1 MLAFRRRGMCTFQ
14 MNIKA
19 MEKKASALAP
29 SLPAGLKEIAEQGA
43 SISEELSKFAS
54 ERPELYK
61 SVLDAIAKADKP
73 GITATVAVAKDPKAC
88 KYTLEGTML
97 HDLMQNVAKVD
108 RRMKEVGELEVTL
121 TAADKA
127 AIKEAVEALFKV
139 KVTKVNTLTQKGK
152 VKRFRGFLGRRSDV
166 KKAIV
171 TLAEGQSVDISTG
184 L

>member
-1 MLAFRRRGMCTFQ
+1 MRANCLSHHQQVAQSGKVRREAENSTMLAFRRRGMCTFQ

-127 AIKEAVEALFKV
+127 AIKASQAAMAADMGIEASMISGGIPDKM
-139 KVTKVNTLTQKGK
+139 K
-152 VKRFRGFLGRRSDV
+152 
-166 KKAIV
+166 
-171 TLAEGQSVDISTG
+171 LAM
-184 L
+184 